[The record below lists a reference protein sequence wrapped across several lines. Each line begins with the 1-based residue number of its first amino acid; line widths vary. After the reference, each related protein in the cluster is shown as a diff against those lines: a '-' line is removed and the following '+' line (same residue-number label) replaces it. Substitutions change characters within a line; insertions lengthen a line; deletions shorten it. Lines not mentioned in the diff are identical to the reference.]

1 MLVHTGWD
9 RYRGSER
16 YGTDHPFPTAVAA
29 DWLAEQQIA
38 LADIN
43 SAADRRV
50 PAREPGAGQITESDV
65 EPGQPCD
72 RIAEYLLSFGL
83 RPLASRR
90 AHISQICRVSGRT
103 HRTTS
108 WPA

>member
-38 LADIN
+38 LAGIN

-72 RIAEYLLSFGL
+72 RIAEYALL
-83 RPLASRR
+83 
-90 AHISQICRVSGRT
+90 AH
-103 HRTTS
+103 
-108 WPA
+108 

>member
-1 MLVHTGWD
+1 VLVHTGRD

-72 RIAEYLLSFGL
+72 RIADFAPPMAGTSD
-83 RPLASRR
+83 SDDR
-90 AHISQICRVSGRT
+90 AQIVHVG
-103 HRTTS
+103 
-108 WPA
+108 A

>member
-38 LADIN
+38 LAGIN
-43 SAADRRV
+43 SAADRRA
-50 PAREPGAGQITESDV
+50 PA
-65 EPGQPCD
+65 
-72 RIAEYLLSFGL
+72 
-83 RPLASRR
+83 
-90 AHISQICRVSGRT
+90 H
-103 HRTTS
+103 
-108 WPA
+108 

>member
-1 MLVHTGWD
+1 VLVHTGWD

-38 LADIN
+38 LAGIN

-72 RIAEYLLSFGL
+72 RIAEYSLLIGAGGPVS
-83 RPLASRR
+83 SERR
-90 AHISQICRVSGRT
+90 SGGSVRDAVRQGRV
-103 HRTTS
+103 
-108 WPA
+108 